1 MACCL
6 VAAVVC
12 EVSLLAPEGCEQLLC
27 ENGAPC
33 VESASTAACQCLPG
47 FGGPHCEK
55 LLSVNFI
62 DRDSYLLL
70 NNVKNRPQTNIT
82 LQVQER
88 NQLIAVCVKVKV
100 LCKWHKINK

>member
-1 MACCL
+1 MLLCVSGRL
-6 VAAVVC
+6 C
-12 EVSLLAPEGCEQLLC
+12 EVSLSAPAGCELLLC

-33 VESASTAACQCLPG
+33 VESGGTAACQCLPG

-70 NNVKNRPQTNIT
+70 DDVKNRPQTNIT
-82 LQVQER
+82 LQVQSIQLKEITVSVEER
-88 NQLIAVCVKVKV
+88 TILV
-100 LCKWHKINK
+100 LEIND